1 MQSERHTASSAYL
14 RQSLEK
20 LRSRLLDTTR
30 RNRLL
35 NYRESALDIPIID
48 EMPNLVFDSLYLNE
62 GHFSFQ
68 HIEREEDTP
77 DEESEPE
84 RVLPESK
91 SLDDELEDRYTD
103 KRLQTPFSERE
114 LEKRLRKLYLQHR
127 SRIQETG
134 ANSLFLAIGF
144 LHWQD
149 ASHEK
154 NEIKSPLILLPVQLE
169 KERGYGPTV
178 YRLSFDDEALDS
190 NYSLIEKLKHDFA
203 LSLPEVTDETRPEL
217 YWQEVNNA
225 IASRQA
231 EDWRVA
237 REMSLGLFQFH
248 KQIMWHDLNPDRWPS
263 HAKLVDKA
271 IIRRLLLG
279 ANENESP
286 PGLVQEDDR
295 EAKARQDL
303 SIVLDADSSQSS
315 AVVDAL
321 QGTTNLIIEGPPGT
335 GKSQTIVNLIAA
347 ALSEGKSVLFVAE
360 KMAALDVVFRRL
372 EQVGLGDFC
381 LQLHGLKT
389 SKKELLES
397 VKKRIEKR
405 GESPTE
411 LIHRR
416 EELHAAREDL
426 LSVSDA
432 MLRTAGPE
440 ELPLHEVIWRV
451 ERLSRDLPAGFKPIM
466 FDGLTSLNYESF
478 FRSRNLLQDLANEWN
493 QISPDARHAWKGFM
507 PGATEMDGH
516 DEIFA
521 AVRNIGQAAGA
532 AQEWLETRGI
542 DTSAP
547 SLFEVVRIGQLGK
560 LDVAEDLPNLPSTS
574 ALELAHN
581 IAQTGNFD
589 DFCQLVGQV
598 AQYQNH
604 VTEVGEVF
612 DFQDKK
618 SREYAECLADYCD
631 PLAQSLLSSEVIL
644 EDLPAKHDDVERIIG
659 FLDALP
665 EASESLS
672 KLLDGTLRTL
682 SDYERACD
690 SAKKYIDG
698 PKELMLHAHPKH
710 AESNSPALL
719 EEARNECH
727 RLVKQRAEKLSAF
740 QMEATRN
747 TKAIEDAYEILNAKR
762 DSWLPPIGRQYR
774 ESKRVIRSLLRNKR
788 DFSRKSEF
796 LDHVAEL
803 VEFCAA
809 RDRFRDS
816 SYISTL
822 GSLFGGLETNWDA
835 LESLVE
841 FSQMLRN
848 DLGHKESRAILSDW
862 GAHYDRVSESL
873 QNVKACLAF
882 TSRFA
887 KDFGF
892 PESLW
897 NRPIPAI
904 AETIRPWKDR
914 LDAAI
919 REISG
924 DWCNTHVSLERI
936 RSTIHQFYKA
946 KALET
951 NLEASSEF
959 EKLLKPV
966 WNQAETDLRALRD
979 LEDWFVKRLGTP
991 GVNYEL
997 LRLWFQKPNTD
1008 RRDQIL
1014 QIIRFANDFR
1024 ETIADNITELRK
1036 RGKINTIEW
1045 LGNKAGVLKELGK
1058 KMDACLATQDY
1069 LPNLERWSR
1078 THAECVENGLGEF
1091 SSAISNELLVGR
1103 EVGHAFEFSVNQ
1115 IVLQK
1120 AIEADPKLTNFS
1132 ATRHEGLRARFCNL
1146 DRKVLNLNAQKI
1158 ASDQC
1163 DRHVPWGTRRGRV
1176 RDYTETAL
1184 LVHEA
1189 GKKRRHIPIR
1199 QLVSRAPNAL
1209 ETLKPCFLMSPLSVA
1224 QYLPRGEIDFDLV
1237 IMDEASQ
1244 IRPEDALGALA
1255 RGRKAV
1261 IVGDPKQLPPTS
1273 FFQGAVVED
1282 EDAEETIA
1290 DDAESILDVCLKQF
1304 PYRRLRWHY
1313 RSNHEDLIRFS
1324 NEQFYDDDLIV
1335 FPSARGN
1342 NRELGVHFM
1351 KIEEPSYRRGRN
1363 RNEANVVVENIIRH
1377 IQRCPRLSL
1386 GIAALN
1392 KIQADEIQNQLDT
1405 RRMQDSLLDN
1415 LIVNYGESHPE
1426 EPLFIKNLEN
1436 VQGDERDV
1444 IFISTTYGP
1453 EKSGGRVFQRFGPIN
1468 SDMGWRR
1475 LNVIATRAKERVEV
1489 FSSMEPSDILVGP
1502 RTSKGAR
1509 VLRDYLQYAKTGQ
1522 VPERTLVGGEPANDF
1537 EVTVGK
1543 AINDLGYQTVYQVG
1557 VAGFFID
1564 IGVIHPDRPS
1574 EYLVGIECDGA
1585 AYHSSRIARDRDRL
1599 RQEILQSKGWRIHRI
1614 WSTNWFHARVQ
1625 EIDRLKRVLVE
1636 QLNDDRK
1643 REKAVATRPKKET
1656 PVVDTFAA
1664 PKDDGKVLVQEE
1676 ETLRESLNRYWESN
1690 IAPEFPDR
1698 NRSILSNEII
1708 NRIVALK
1715 PETKQEWQHIIPLE
1729 MRQRI
1734 EARQGQFLE
1743 DILEI
1748 VLEHV

>member
-1 MQSERHTASSAYL
+1 MQTERNADSSAYL

-35 NYRESALDIPIID
+35 NFRESALDIPIID
-48 EMPNLVFDSLYLNE
+48 EMPDLVFDSLFLNE
-62 GHFSFQ
+62 EHFSFQ
-68 HIEREEDTP
+68 HIETEEDAT

-84 RVLPESK
+84 RVLPESR
-91 SLDDELEDRYTD
+91 SLDDELEARYTD

-144 LHWQD
+144 LHWKD

-154 NEIKSPLILLPVQLE
+154 NELKSPLILLPVQLE
-169 KERGYGPTV
+169 KARGYGPAV

-190 NYSLIEKLKHDFA
+190 NYSLIEKLQHDFA
-203 LSLPEVTDETRPEL
+203 LKLPEVTDETVPEI
-217 YWQEVNNA
+217 YWQEVNRA

-231 EDWRVA
+231 EGWHVA

-263 HAKLVDKA
+263 HAQLVDKA

-286 PGLVQEDDR
+286 AGLIQEEDT
-295 EAKARQDL
+295 EAKAHQDL
-303 SIVLDADSSQSS
+303 PIVLDADSSQFS

-321 QGTTNLIIEGPPGT
+321 KGTTNLIIEGPPGT

-372 EQVGLGDFC
+372 EQVGLGDYC

-405 GESPTE
+405 GESPTD
-411 LIHRR
+411 LMRR
-416 EELHAAREDL
+416 RVELHAAREGL
-426 LSVSDA
+426 LTVSDA
-432 MLRTAGPE
+432 LLRTAGPE

-451 ERLSRDLPAGFKPIM
+451 ERLSGGLPAGFKPFM

-478 FRSRNLLQDLANEWN
+478 FRYRDLLQDLANEWD
-493 QISPDARHAWKGFM
+493 QIRPDARKAWKGFM
-507 PGATEMDGH
+507 PNATEIDGH

-521 AVRNIGQAAGA
+521 AITDTRKAAQA
-532 AQEWLETRGI
+532 AQEWLENRGI

-547 SLFEVVRIGQLGK
+547 SLFEVERMGQLGK
-560 LDVAEDLPNLPSTS
+560 LNGADELPHLPSDS
-574 ALELAHN
+574 LLELAHN
-581 IAQTGNFD
+581 ISLLGNFD
-589 DFCQLVGQV
+589 EYRHLVEHV
-598 AQYQNH
+598 SQYLGH
-604 VTEVGEVF
+604 VTTVGEVF
-612 DFQDKK
+612 DYQDKK
-618 SREYAECLADYCD
+618 SGEYAECLADHCD
-631 PLAQSLLSSEVIL
+631 PLTQSLLSTEVFL
-644 EDLPAKHDDVERIIG
+644 EDLPTKKDDVERIVG
-659 FLDALP
+659 SLDALP
-665 EASESLS
+665 AASETLS
-672 KLLDGTLRTL
+672 TLLDGTLRTL
-682 SDYERACD
+682 SDYERACA

-710 AESNSPALL
+710 AESFAPALL
-719 EEARNECH
+719 EEARTECY
-727 RLVKQRAEKLSAF
+727 RLVKQREKKLSAF
-740 QMEATRN
+740 RMEATGN
-747 TKAIEDAYEILNAKR
+747 TNSIKEAYEKLNAKR

-774 ESKRVIRSLLRNKR
+774 ESKHIIRSLLRNKR

-796 LDHVAEL
+796 LDCVADL
-803 VEFCAA
+803 VDFCTA
-809 RDRFRDS
+809 RDRYRDGPYAS
-816 SYISTL
+816 AL
-822 GSLFGGLETNWDA
+822 GSLFDGLETNWDT
-835 LESLVE
+835 LESLVD
-841 FSQMLRN
+841 FSQMLRK
-848 DLGHKESRAILSDW
+848 DLGRKESQAILSDW
-862 GAHYDRVSESL
+862 GAHYDRVSESW
-873 QNVKACLAF
+873 QDVNECLAF
-882 TSRFA
+882 ASRFA
-887 KDFGF
+887 KEYGF

-897 NRPIPAI
+897 NRPVPAI

-924 DWCNTHVSLERI
+924 DWCNTHVSLKHA
-936 RSTIHQFYKA
+936 RSAIHQFHKA
-946 KALET
+946 KALES

-959 EKLLKPV
+959 DKLLKPG
-966 WNQAETDLRALRD
+966 WNRAETDLQALRD
-979 LEDWFVKRLGTP
+979 LEAWFVERLETP
-991 GVNYEL
+991 GINYEL
-997 LRLWFQKPNTD
+997 LRLWFPEPNAD
-1008 RRDQIL
+1008 KHEQIL

-1024 ETIADNITELRK
+1024 KTIAGNIRELRE
-1036 RGKINTIEW
+1036 RGNVETIEW
-1045 LGNKAGVLKELGK
+1045 LGERGVVLKELGK
-1058 KMDACLATQDY
+1058 KMDACLATRDY

-1078 THAECVENGLGEF
+1078 THAECAEKGLGEF
-1091 SSAISNELLVGR
+1091 STAISNESLVGE
-1103 EVGHAFEFSVNQ
+1103 EVGRAFEFSVNK
-1115 IVLQK
+1115 IVLQE
-1120 AIEADPKLTNFS
+1120 AIEADPKLANFS
-1132 ATRHEGLRARFCNL
+1132 ASRHESLRARFCNL
-1146 DRKVLNLNAQKI
+1146 DRKVLKLNAQKI

-1163 DRHVPWGTRRGRV
+1163 ARHVPQGIRRGRV
-1176 RDYTETAL
+1176 RDYTEIAL

-1199 QLVSRAPNAL
+1199 QLVRRAPNAL
-1209 ETLKPCFLMSPLSVA
+1209 EALKPCFLMSPLSVA

-1324 NEQFYDDDLIV
+1324 NEHFYDDDLIV
-1335 FPSARGN
+1335 FPSARGK
-1342 NRELGVHFM
+1342 NRELGVHFT

-1377 IQRCPRLSL
+1377 IQRFPRMSL
-1386 GIAALN
+1386 GVAALN
-1392 KIQADEIQNQLDT
+1392 KIQADELQNQLDT
-1405 RRMQDSLLDN
+1405 RRMQDPPLDY
-1415 LIVNYGESHPE
+1415 LIANFGESHPE

-1453 EKSGGRVFQRFGPIN
+1453 EKSGGRVYQRFGPIN

-1502 RTSKGAR
+1502 KTFKGAR
-1509 VLRDYLQYAKTGQ
+1509 VLRDYLQYAKTGE

-1537 EVTVGK
+1537 EATVGR
-1543 AINDLGYQTVYQVG
+1543 AISDLGYKTVYQVG

-1564 IGVIHPDRPS
+1564 IGVIHPDRPG
-1574 EYLVGIECDGA
+1574 EYLIGIECDGA

-1614 WSTNWFHARVQ
+1614 WSTNWFHARTQ
-1625 EIDRLKRVLVE
+1625 EIDQLKRVLVE
-1636 QLNDDRK
+1636 QLDDDRQ
-1643 REKAVATRPKKET
+1643 RDETVVTPKEDI
-1656 PVVDTFAA
+1656 PVVDTFTAQ
-1664 PKDDGKVLVQEE
+1664 KENGKALIQEE
-1676 ETLRESLNRYWESN
+1676 QTLREALNRYWESN
-1690 IAPEFPDR
+1690 IAPESPDR
-1698 NRSILSNEII
+1698 IRSILSNEII
-1708 NRIVALK
+1708 NRIVALR

-1729 MRQRI
+1729 LRQRV
-1734 EARQGQFLE
+1734 EPRQGQFLE